1 MHCLCQVYP
10 AVLNLR
16 QFGGPLLLITS
27 CLRGQWSTSPS
38 PPDHIIGLIWYS
50 GVQFNKASTSQFTK
64 TEKNPSVWSPQYSLS
79 PRDLIEN
86 RIGRRTSVDSPSDQ
100 SPLHTTLL
108 FLLPTLHPNL
118 FLKLSV
124 EYKATIHSAH
134 GHAHILGVGCEWNKF
149 AHCLFH

>member
-38 PPDHIIGLIWYS
+38 PPHHIIGLIWYS

-64 TEKNPSVWSPQYSLS
+64 TETKKSIGLISSILALSRGLDWKRDWKKNFSGFAIWSKSSILHSPILIIFSSSKFVSKTIDRVEGHYSFCPWS
-79 PRDLIEN
+79 CP
-86 RIGRRTSVDSPSDQ
+86 
-100 SPLHTTLL
+100 
-108 FLLPTLHPNL
+108 
-118 FLKLSV
+118 
-124 EYKATIHSAH
+124 HSRCRLRM
-134 GHAHILGVGCEWNKF
+134 I
-149 AHCLFH
+149 